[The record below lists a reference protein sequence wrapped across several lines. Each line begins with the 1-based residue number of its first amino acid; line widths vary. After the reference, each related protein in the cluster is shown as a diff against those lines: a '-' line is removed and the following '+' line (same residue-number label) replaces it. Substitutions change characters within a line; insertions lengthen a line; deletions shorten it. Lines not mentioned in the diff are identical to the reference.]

1 MSNDRPS
8 PHPRTIGLVA
18 AIASLLVPLTAAQLA
33 GASVS
38 SDFDPGT
45 GTFTVRSNGDDGIS
59 VACAGDGDV
68 LLNEGEPADGPI
80 ACGNVRRL
88 IVNGGPGSNEISV
101 RGVTADEFGALTNV
115 EVSGR
120 DGLDLIQGSEL
131 ADVTRGGAGNDFLAA
146 FLNPADARDVMR
158 GGGGADT
165 LIWNPGDGSDRMEGE
180 TGDDTIQVNG
190 GDGEEQFA
198 VNPAAKRGRVLF
210 DRLDP
215 APFRLNIGTAED
227 LVLNAA
233 GGNDRITGAEGLARR
248 IRSSFLGEEGN
259 DRIIGTDGRDR
270 LFGGTDND
278 VLRTKD
284 GAADRVSCGGGQDLA
299 RVDRRDEVRGCEQV
313 PSRRWRANRSFQ
325 NPPVAAGR

>member
-1 MSNDRPS
+1 MSNQRSNPHRP
-8 PHPRTIGLVA
+8 PIGLLAGIA
-18 AIASLLVPLTAAQLA
+18 ALLAPLALAPTA

-38 SDFDPGT
+38 SNFDAGS

-59 VACAGDGDV
+59 VGCAGDGEV

-80 ACGNVRRL
+80 ACEDVTRL

-101 RGVTADEFGALTNV
+101 RGVNAAEFTGLRRI

-120 DGLDLIQGSEL
+120 DGADFIQGSEL
-131 ADVTRGGAGNDFLAA
+131 ADVTQGGAGTDFIAA
-146 FLNPADARDVMR
+146 FLNPAETRDVMR

-215 APFRLNIGTAED
+215 APFNLNIGTAEN
-227 LVLNAA
+227 LVLNAG
-233 GGNDRITGAEGLARR
+233 GGNDRITGADGLARR

-259 DRIIGTDGRDR
+259 DRIIGTDARDR

-284 GAADRVSCGGGQDLA
+284 GVTDRVNCGGGEDLA
-299 RVDRRDEVRGCEQV
+299 RVDRRDDVRGCEQV